1 MQSCV
6 LVAVAVCVACLVN
19 PGVEA
24 AVSKNVDDLKFEYY
38 SSPLTKH
45 QIIYNNANSLTA
57 SPFKQAAR
65 TIIIVDGF
73 LSDGTSP
80 MSQSTKDVYLRLNT
94 NQNVIVLDW
103 GKLSGSTELPLSNII
118 STGLTYTAALGNVG
132 AVGERLAD
140 FCNFLRTTRGVEFS
154 NIHIIGHSLG
164 AHNAGAAGYFVK
176 QKYNGLIGR
185 ITGLDPAGPMFN
197 SQPDENKRLDKTDA
211 GFVDIY
217 HTNRGTLGDSS
228 HGTGDINVYV
238 NGGDNQPGC
247 EDADKEGFAGYCS
260 HSFSWELFSA
270 AATRTFRACPCSGIQ
285 CQCADCDIT
294 CSNPITL
301 GDGTSRSAAGAYHIL
316 TSL

>member
-1 MQSCV
+1 
-6 LVAVAVCVACLVN
+6 
-19 PGVEA
+19 
-24 AVSKNVDDLKFEYY
+24 LKFEYY

-154 NIHIIGHSLG
+154 NIQSLVTVLEPTMLELLG
-164 AHNAGAAGYFVK
+164 ISSSRSTTVSLAALLDWTLLAPC
-176 QKYNGLIGR
+176 LIR
-185 ITGLDPAGPMFN
+185 NRTRTNVWTKPMLDLWTFTIQTGEP
-197 SQPDENKRLDKTDA
+197 S
-211 GFVDIY
+211 
-217 HTNRGTLGDSS
+217 GTL
-228 HGTGDINVYV
+228 
-238 NGGDNQPGC
+238 
-247 EDADKEGFAGYCS
+247 
-260 HSFSWELFSA
+260 
-270 AATRTFRACPCSGIQ
+270 
-285 CQCADCDIT
+285 
-294 CSNPITL
+294 
-301 GDGTSRSAAGAYHIL
+301 L
-316 TSL
+316 TEPEISMCT